1 MRLPRIFW
9 ILLKA
14 HARWQAN
21 RAAKALADFK
31 PERILT
37 IQEQFGWLTA
47 AELARRLDVPLN
59 LILHDDWYRNLPM
72 AASLKPRF
80 EREIGS
86 VYRSATSRLCISP
99 YMESQYAKRYGAP
112 GTVLYPSRSRNGI
125 TFDSPPEFP
134 NQKEEPLKFA
144 YGGNVF
150 HKGYWESLRDLA
162 SAIESSGGRLLIFGP
177 TIEQIRAENLDRP
190 NVIAG
195 GFVFNMIEA
204 IREQADVLFLP
215 MTFEAREQ
223 SNMEVS
229 FPSKLAEY
237 TAAGLPLLIYGPA
250 YCSAVR
256 WAQENNDSA
265 EVVSQ
270 QGTAGLERAIEKLSD
285 PVHRDKLAVRAI
297 ELGARFFSFESALD
311 IFLAAIR
318 SGRPGAG

>member
-14 HARWQAN
+14 HARWQAR
-21 RAAKALADFK
+21 RAARVLADFK

-72 AASLKPRF
+72 AAALKPKF
-80 EREIGS
+80 EEEIGS
-86 VYRSATSRLCISP
+86 VYRSAASRLCISP
-99 YMESQYAKRYGAP
+99 YMEVQYAIRYGAA
-112 GTVLYPSRSRNGI
+112 GTVLYPSRARNGM
-125 TFDSPPEFP
+125 TFNTPPESTSK
-134 NQKEEPLKFA
+134 NAGALKFA

-162 SAIESSGGRLLIFGP
+162 SALESAGGRLLIYGP
-177 TIEQIRAENLDRP
+177 TMEQIRAENLDLP
-190 NVIAG
+190 NVTAH

-215 MTFEAREQ
+215 MTFEAQEQ

-256 WAQENNDSA
+256 WARENSNSA

-270 QGTAGLERAIEKLSD
+270 QGSAGLERAIEKLSD
-285 PVHRDKLAVRAI
+285 PARRADLAVRAI
-297 ELGARFFSFESALD
+297 ELGARFFSFDSAFD

-318 SGRPGAG
+318 SGGPSAS